1 MTLMRRD
8 PFSETVPLR
17 EAIDRI
23 FEESFLRPG
32 EWTSGA
38 GRHELALDVYETTD
52 KLVVRAALPGVKP
65 EDVDVT
71 IDGNML
77 TIKGEF
83 KTEEEQKENQY
94 HRREMRTGSFERV
107 LALPDRFQTDKAEAS
122 FENGILTLT
131 IPKAEQTKVNRIKVQ
146 PRAIDALKGAV
157 ER

>member
-1 MTLMRRD
+1 MTLMLRD

-32 EWTSGA
+32 EWTSRA
-38 GRHELALDVYETTD
+38 GRHELAFDVYETPD
-52 KLVVRAALPGVKP
+52 ELVVKASLPGVKP
-65 EDVDVT
+65 EDVDVS

-83 KTEEEQKENQY
+83 KAEETHKETQY
-94 HRREMRTGSFERV
+94 HRREMRVGSFERV
-107 LALPDRFQTDKAEAS
+107 FTLPDRFQTDKAEAS

-131 IPKAEQTKVNRIKVQ
+131 VPKAEQSKVKHIKVQ
-146 PRAIDALKGAV
+146 PRAIDAIKGAIK
-157 ER
+157 R